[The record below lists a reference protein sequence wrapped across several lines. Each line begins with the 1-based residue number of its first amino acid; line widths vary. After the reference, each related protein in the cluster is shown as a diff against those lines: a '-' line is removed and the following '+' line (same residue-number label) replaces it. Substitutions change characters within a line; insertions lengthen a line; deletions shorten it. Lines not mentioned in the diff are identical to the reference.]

1 MIGIGIIGLG
11 YWGPNL
17 LRNFASFDE
26 AQVIGCCDKD
36 AGRAAKMAR
45 LYPGLRMFPSAT
57 VLIED
62 PGVELVVIATPV
74 QTHFPLAKQALEAG
88 KHVLVEKPLTASV
101 AEAEELVEIA
111 HGKGRL
117 LMVDQT
123 FVYHPAVEKL
133 HDVIKRGELGDV
145 CYYDS
150 VRINLGLFQRDTS
163 VLWDLAP
170 HDISIMDHLI
180 RRPIM
185 WVQAVGAKHAGQD
198 VETMVYLTVQYEDNI
213 LAHCHVNWL
222 SPVKMRQI
230 LIGGSK
236 RMAVYDDNLVAE
248 KIKIYDRGVEM
259 HSIEGIHQAMVQ
271 YRMGDMSAPAIPT
284 DEALRRLVHHLLFCI
299 RENRTPLTDGAF
311 GLRVVKV
318 LAAAERSMRTG
329 QRVSLA

>member
-1 MIGIGIIGLG
+1 MIGVGIIGLG

-26 AQVIGCCDKD
+26 VKIIGCCDKD
-36 AGRAAKMAR
+36 PARFARIGRQ
-45 LYPGLRMFPSAT
+45 YPGLQAFPSASA
-57 VLIED
+57 LIED
-62 PGVELVVIATPV
+62 ERVELVAIATPV
-74 QTHFPLAKQALEAG
+74 QTHYSLAKQALEAS
-88 KHVLVEKPLTASV
+88 KHVLVEKPMTASV

-111 HGKGRL
+111 CSKDRI

-133 HDVIKRGELGDV
+133 HDVIKRGELGDI

-150 VRINLGLFQRDTS
+150 VRINLGLFQRDAS

-170 HDISIMDHLI
+170 HDVSIMEHLI
-180 RRPIM
+180 HRRVK
-185 WVQAVGAKHAGQD
+185 WVQAVGAKHVGQE
-198 VETMVYLTVQYEDNI
+198 VETMVYMTVQYEDNI

-222 SPVKMRQI
+222 SPVKLRQV

-236 RMAVYDDNLVAE
+236 RMAVYDDNLVTE
-248 KIKIYDRGVEM
+248 KVKLYDRGVEL

-271 YRMGDMSAPAIPT
+271 YRMGDMSAPALSV
-284 DEALRRLVHHLLFCI
+284 DEALRRLVQHLLFCI
-299 RENRTPLTDGAF
+299 RERRTPLTDGMF

-318 LAAAERSMRTG
+318 LAAAERAMQSG
-329 QRVSLA
+329 QRVSMV